1 MLLDILLSLIIIP
14 NLWQNHFATD
24 DFIFFNNKSQSI
36 NLTEPSPQ
44 RIYNNILDIQVTA
57 KSALAIDSKT
67 GKVLYQKNAEESLPI
82 ASITKLMT
90 ALVFLDH
97 NPGWQKEF
105 FTVAEDRRN
114 GGIIHLNTGEVLT
127 IRNLF
132 FTALIASDNDAA
144 IALARST
151 GLNEAEFAKEM
162 NNKAQALGLNNTQF
176 TEPTGLD
183 NNNHSTAKDV
193 IKLLNLALADEDIKK
208 VTNLSSYEFEVRNK
222 DKTRLVKLVNTD
234 LLLKSY
240 LNVIGGK
247 TGSLTE
253 VGYNLAVKI
262 KDQEDHEIMIVTLG
276 SQSNFD
282 RFQDVKA
289 IADWISTN
297 YQWPGDDV

>member
-1 MLLDILLSLIIIP
+1 MLLDILFSLIIMP
-14 NLWQNHFATD
+14 NIWQNHFIND
-24 DFIFFNNKSQSI
+24 NFVVLNNTQI
-36 NLTEPSPQ
+36 NSFENQEPQ
-44 RIYNNILDIQVTA
+44 RVYDDVLDIKITS
-57 KSALAIDSKT
+57 KSALAIDSET
-67 GKVLYQKNAEESLPI
+67 GKILYQKNSQERLPI

-105 FTVAEDRRN
+105 ATIAQDRRN
-114 GGIIHLNTGEVLT
+114 GGIIHLNTGEILT

-132 FTALIASDNDAA
+132 YTALVASDNDAA

-151 GLNEAEFAKEM
+151 GLSQTQFVKEM
-162 NNKAQALGLNNTQF
+162 NNKAKSLGLTSMHF

-183 NNNHSTAKDV
+183 DDNRSAAEDV
-193 IKLLNLALADEDIKK
+193 IKLLNLALANEDIKK
-208 VTNLSSYEFEVRNK
+208 ATNLSSYEFEVKNN

-240 LNVIGGK
+240 LNIIGGK

-253 VGYNLAVKI
+253 VGYNLAVKV
-262 KDQEDHEIMIVTLG
+262 KEKENEEIMIVTLG
-276 SQSNFD
+276 SQSNFE

-289 IADWISTN
+289 IADWIFDH
-297 YQWPGDDV
+297 YQWPVING